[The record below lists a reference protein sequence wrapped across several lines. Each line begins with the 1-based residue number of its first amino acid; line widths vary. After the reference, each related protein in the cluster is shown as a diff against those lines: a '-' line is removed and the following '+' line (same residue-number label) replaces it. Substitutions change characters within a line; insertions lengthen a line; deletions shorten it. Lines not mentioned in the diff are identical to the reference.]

1 MQRRVGIWYNP
12 CVRIDLLVALTG
24 YFLLLL
30 FVGVFFS
37 RKTRSLEDY
46 FLASR
51 NLGSLLVFLSLAAS
65 WIGASSTLVTV
76 DEAYSRGVSSFWVM
90 GLPAVLTALGFAFIF
105 AGPIRRL
112 PILTLPDL
120 VEMRYG
126 RLVRHLASFLIV
138 WYMILLA
145 ASQMVA
151 LGSFLGTLLQIPYF
165 QALLLGTAVVVVYS
179 VIGGFF
185 SVVLTD
191 SLQFILLIG
200 GIFGLFFFL
209 VGRVSIEEAA
219 AVALRGREAGFWN
232 FFQGWERHALMVVSF
247 VCAWTISPI
256 VWQRIQAART
266 PRHARRGL
274 LAAALAFLVIY
285 AVIVGIGILALP
297 LFPAHDLDGP
307 LLSVLVSSV
316 GALLSGILFVA
327 VAAAVMSTLDT
338 AINTGALSLTRDV
351 IQRLIQR
358 ASRID
363 ALILGRVSTVVIAV
377 LALLVATRFQSILQA
392 LGLASEILAEGFF
405 IPGVAMLF
413 LRRRVPTAGLLS
425 VALGGGYAVLVFLVA
440 LGLLSLPLPE
450 WPFSIPYGLGLSLTG
465 FLIGLAWDMRRSASA
480 LRPETD
486 GI

>member
-1 MQRRVGIWYNP
+1 MRV
-12 CVRIDLLVALTG
+12 DLLIGLTG

-30 FVGVFFS
+30 FVGIVFS
-37 RKTRSLEDY
+37 RRTRSLEDY

-51 NLGSLLVFLSLAAS
+51 DLGSLFVFLSLAAS

-76 DEAYSRGVSSFWVM
+76 DEAFYGGISSFWIM
-90 GLPAVLTALGFAFIF
+90 GLPAVLTALGFALFF
-105 AGPIRRL
+105 AAPIRRL

-126 RLVRHLASFLIV
+126 RLVRNLAAFLIV
-138 WYMILLA
+138 WYMIMLA

-151 LGSFLGTLLQIPYF
+151 LGSFLGTLLEVPYV
-165 QALLLGTAVVVVYS
+165 QALLLGTVVVVVYS

-191 SLQFILLIG
+191 SLQFVLLMG
-200 GIFGLFFFL
+200 GIVGLFFFL
-209 VGRVSIEEAA
+209 AGKVSFSEAA
-219 AVALRGREAGFWN
+219 AVALQGRSPGFWN

-256 VWQRIQAART
+256 AWQRIQAARS

-285 AVIVGIGILALP
+285 AMIVGIGILALP
-297 LFPAHDLDGP
+297 LFTESELDGP
-307 LLSVLVSSV
+307 LLSVMVSSV
-316 GALLSGILFVA
+316 GALLSGILFVG
-327 VAAAVMSTLDT
+327 VAAAIMSTLDT

-351 IQRLIQR
+351 FQRILRQD
-358 ASRID
+358 SRMD
-363 ALILGRVSTVVIAV
+363 ALKLGRVSTIVVAA

-405 IPGVAMLF
+405 IPGTAMLF
-413 LRRRVPTAGLLS
+413 LRRRAPKAGLLS
-425 VALGGGYAVLVFLVA
+425 VALGGGYAVLVFLSAV
-440 LGLLSLPLPE
+440 GFVPLSLPE
-450 WPFSIPYGLGLSLTG
+450 WPYSVPYGLGLSLIG
-465 FLIGLAWDMRRSASA
+465 FLIGFVWDRRLPAAA
-480 LRPETD
+480 LRPETND
-486 GI
+486 I